1 MDAECTAA
9 AITEDGVEVPDT
21 SGSLGMVEDSES
33 SAKPG
38 NDINAVHTAS
48 LLDLQGGEATEEL
61 VISSMAMETL
71 TCATGH
77 GDNTVDE
84 LSAMLD
90 SGANVNV
97 APVWLAVRLGLTVVP
112 CTTRSQIGTA
122 K

>member
-9 AITEDGVEVPDT
+9 AITEVGVEVSDT

-33 SAKPG
+33 SAKSC

-61 VISSMAMETL
+61 VISSMAMDTL